1 MALIPVKSEPSI
13 VTFIARLCSLGWSWW
28 LVLEWCERKTLLTGW
43 WLEAGA
49 GAV

>member
-1 MALIPVKSEPSI
+1 MLG
-13 VTFIARLCSLGWSWW
+13 TQCSLGWSWW
-28 LVLEWCERKTLLTGW
+28 LVLEWRERKTLLTGW

>member
-1 MALIPVKSEPSI
+1 LLVVPFRKPQP
-13 VTFIARLCSLGWSWW
+13 LCLLGWSWW